1 MDLRSAITA
10 QKSYIM
16 PLTLGTCIS
25 LGVVNFKGGPLTW
38 GCVRM
43 SVCQHVCLCVG
54 VRESVFCVCV
64 CRGTP
69 LTQPAA
75 QPVAVI
81 GVSIILQSPKWRI
94 CTVQRVQC

>member
-1 MDLRSAITA
+1 MSLWNAALMMFLPEKRHANNSPYTA
-10 QKSYIM
+10 ASSH
-16 PLTLGTCIS
+16 PSC
-25 LGVVNFKGGPLTW
+25 V
-38 GCVRM
+38 CVRM